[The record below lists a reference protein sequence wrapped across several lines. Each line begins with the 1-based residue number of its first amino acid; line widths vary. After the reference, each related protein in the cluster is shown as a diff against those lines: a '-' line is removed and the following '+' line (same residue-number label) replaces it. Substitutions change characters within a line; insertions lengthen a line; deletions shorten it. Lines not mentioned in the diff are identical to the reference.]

1 MHCCGAVR
9 AMIPLLIELGLD
21 ILDVVQVSARG
32 MDLPG
37 LQRDFG
43 SRLTFCGT
51 MCVQTLL
58 VSGTPGD
65 IRRAVA
71 ERLRLFPAGGLIL
84 GPTNTIELGTP
95 LANIVAMYEAAGS
108 LRA

>member
-1 MHCCGAVR
+1 
-9 AMIPLLIELGLD
+9 MIPRLIELGLD
-21 ILDVVQVSARG
+21 ILDVVQVSAAG

-43 SRLTFCGT
+43 DYLTFCGT

-58 VSGTPGD
+58 INGTPDG
-65 IRRAVA
+65 IRREVEA
-71 ERLRLFPAGGLIL
+71 RRWLFPKGGLIL

-95 LANIVAMYEAAGS
+95 LENILAMYEAAGS
-108 LRA
+108 LWR